1 MYYGTMS
8 VEVPYGKEFSRQS
21 RIGLREFCKSLLSYS
36 IYQLLGQTEAKKYID
51 ILRLARNMGKIL
63 AERRYLDESQVGD
76 TRSPFQ
82 HDKDRILH
90 STAFRRMQYKTQV
103 YVIHESDLYRTRMTH
118 SLEVAQIARGLAQQ
132 LGANMDLAEAI
143 ALAHDVGHAPFG
155 HAGESKLRKLLKP
168 FGLTF
173 EHNVQ
178 SYRVVTQLE
187 ERYASYPGLN
197 LTRATREGIIRHQSY
212 FDNQEDILKSIP
224 ENIREEIAEYLPP
237 SLKQPGLEAQ
247 IVNIA
252 DIIAYAT
259 HDIEDA
265 LTVGLINW
273 DRFEKQVEKLE
284 INFLKQIIGTYLDA
298 EMKKLTLRMSEP
310 SPEIINKMKIR
321 ILSHL
326 IINHLIIQTGQQ
338 TKKNLDSVGGN
349 NNTLCYAIR
358 EQDQYVVAFPP
369 VLEKQVE
376 RLVNDLLYNQVYSDP
391 RVKLMTVK
399 AERILDALFDNFM
412 QHPDIMPR
420 ITQTRLNIDYTL
432 SLEKRNNNEQT
443 LLAQVVADYISGMTD
458 KYAMDTYQLLTQA
471 YEKAL

>member
-1 MYYGTMS
+1 LKIRTLKDS
-8 VEVPYGKEFSRQS
+8 LK
-21 RIGLREFCKSLLSYS
+21 IGSNIIEQHQQLPL
-36 IYQLLGQTEAKKYID
+36 LLGHVTKTKKQID
-51 ILRLARNMGKIL
+51 KLRLARNMGTIL
-63 AERRYLDESQVGD
+63 TERRYRDESQD
-76 TRSPFQ
+76 EDIRSPYQ

-103 YVIHESDLYRTRMTH
+103 YVIHEGDLYRTRMTH

-178 SYRVVTQLE
+178 SYRIVTQLE

-212 FDNQEDILKSIP
+212 FDNREDILKSIP
-224 ENIREEIAEYLPP
+224 EYIRKEVAEYLPP

-252 DIIAYAT
+252 DIIAYST

-273 DRFEKQVEKLE
+273 DRFANQVEKLE
-284 INFLKQIIGTYLDA
+284 INFLKKIIDKDLVA
-298 EMKKLTLRMSEP
+298 NMKKLTLRVSEP
-310 SPEIINKMKIR
+310 PPEIIDKMKVR

-326 IINHLIIQTGQQ
+326 IINHLIIKTAQQ
-338 TKKNLDSVGGN
+338 TKINLDSVRGN
-349 NNTLCYAIR
+349 DNTLEYTIR
-358 EQDQYVVAFPP
+358 EQDEYVVAFPSE
-369 VLEKQVE
+369 LGKQVE
-376 RLVNDLLYNQVYSDP
+376 KLVNDLLYNQVYSDP
-391 RVKLMTVK
+391 RVKMMTVK
-399 AERILDALFDNFM
+399 AERILGTLFDNFI